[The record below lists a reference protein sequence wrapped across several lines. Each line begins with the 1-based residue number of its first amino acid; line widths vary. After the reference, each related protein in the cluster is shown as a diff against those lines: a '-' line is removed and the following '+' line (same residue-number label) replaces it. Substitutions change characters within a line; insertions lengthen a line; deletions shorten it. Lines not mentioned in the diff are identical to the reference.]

1 MSGAPRPTGF
11 AALRGRPDT
20 EHEMSFNRLAF
31 ALVISVYLY
40 AEDAPP
46 LAQLLSGLYWL
57 VAIGLFAHILRWP
70 ATNKP
75 RRVIALCLDMGF
87 LCAELHVGDEI
98 TSALAPIDL
107 WVILGNGFRFGVAWL
122 RGGAAIA
129 IVGFV
134 AVWITTPFWYTQ
146 PHLSGG
152 FLLGLIAIPAYA
164 GTLVRKLNAA
174 KHQAEQASQAKSI
187 FLASVSHG
195 LRTPLNAI
203 IGMGGLLK
211 RSRLDPEQREMAR
224 TVTEAGRELLGLID
238 GILDFSRIEAGRV
251 PISPE
256 PIALATLLAETQRM
270 LASQAQEKGV
280 RLLFHVSP
288 RTPPWVSADPRL
300 LRDLLLNLAGNAVKF
315 TEAGNVCIA
324 CDAAEAEGRLWLT
337 VEVSD
342 TGIGIASDAQARIF
356 DSFVQADPTIVSRY
370 GGSGLGLAICKRIVG
385 QLGGRIGVESSP
397 GLGSTFRISLPVARH
412 AGVPPATIA
421 EAVLLA
427 PDAAARAVRL
437 SLAGLPLRPAASL
450 AEAVALLQSMPP
462 AAPRVLLA
470 LPQPLGLS
478 AEAIGEAM
486 APLDQ
491 SGACRTIL
499 LLESAPN
506 GLPALAIR
514 RAALSLLPAAA
525 TAPEIAAALGLAGAL
540 AAPADAP
547 EAEWARDA
555 HSVSVLVV
563 DDNRVNRR
571 VVQRILESA
580 GHCATLVTNGE
591 EALDALEEARFDLVL
606 MDVNMPVLDGIEAA
620 RLYQLQ
626 SLGRRRVPILAL
638 TADATPQARQR
649 CLDAGIEA
657 CLTKPVTPATLL
669 EAVRAH
675 ALMDSASPP
684 AAQVTEISAHP
695 RFRPS
700 SPPAIDEAALA
711 DLEALGGQA
720 FLESVVEEVLA
731 DAEVLLAELSAA
743 AASRDFAAFRAKAH
757 CLRSAAVNI
766 GALAFCDLC
775 RVAQDADA
783 DDIAAAGAQLVAR
796 LSDELGRTRQAL
808 GQRAAGSSSAQ
819 ST

>member
-1 MSGAPRPTGF
+1 MTGQPRAKGF

-40 AEDAPP
+40 TEDAPP
-46 LAQLLSGLYWL
+46 LAQALSGLYWL

-70 ATNKP
+70 ATNKL
-75 RRVIALCLDMGF
+75 RRGIALCLDMGF
-87 LCAELHVGDEI
+87 LCAELHVGGEI
-98 TSALAPIDL
+98 TSALAPIYL

-122 RGGAAIA
+122 RGGAAVG

-134 AVWITTPFWYTQ
+134 VVWITTPFWSTQ
-146 PHLSGG
+146 PHLSAG

-251 PISPE
+251 PVSPE
-256 PIALATLLAETQRM
+256 PIALAALLAETRRM
-270 LASQAQEKGV
+270 LAPQAGEKGV

-288 RTPPWVSADPRL
+288 RTPPWIQADPRL
-300 LRDLLLNLAGNAVKF
+300 LRDMLLNLAGNAVKF
-315 TEAGNVCIA
+315 TEAGSVVVA
-324 CDAAEAEGRLWLT
+324 LDAFEADGKLRLIL
-337 VEVSD
+337 EVSD
-342 TGIGIASDAQARIF
+342 TGIGIAPDAQARIF
-356 DSFVQADPTIVSRY
+356 DSFVQADPTILGRY

-385 QLGGRIGVESSP
+385 QLGGEIGVESSP
-397 GLGSTFRISLPVARH
+397 GLGSTFRIALPVARH
-412 AGVPPATIA
+412 AGAPPAAAA

-427 PDAAARAVRL
+427 QDSASRAMCL
-437 SLAGLPLRPAASL
+437 SLAGLPVRAATSL
-450 AEAVALLQSMPP
+450 PEAAALLRAMPP
-462 AAPRVLLA
+462 GAPRVLLA

-478 AEAIGEAM
+478 AEAIGQAL
-486 APLDQ
+486 APLDAME
-491 SGACRTIL
+491 ACRTIL
-499 LLESAPN
+499 LLDSPPT
-506 GLPALAIR
+506 GLPGLPIR
-514 RAALSLLPAAA
+514 RAALSLLPASA
-525 TAPEIAAALGLAGAL
+525 TAPEIAAALGLAAAL
-540 AAPADAP
+540 AAPAEAP
-547 EAEWARDA
+547 EAELAADGR
-555 HSVSVLVV
+555 SISVLVV
-563 DDNRVNRR
+563 DDNRINRR

-649 CLDAGIEA
+649 CLEAGIEA
-657 CLTKPVTPATLL
+657 CLTKPVTPPALL
-669 EAVRAH
+669 DAVRAY
-675 ALMDSASPP
+675 ALSDGAPP
-684 AAQVTEISAHP
+684 RGAQVTEISTHP
-695 RFRPS
+695 RFRPIG
-700 SPPAIDEAALA
+700 PPAIDEAALA
-711 DLEALGGQA
+711 DLEALGGPD
-720 FLESVVEEVLA
+720 FVESLVGEFLA
-731 DAEVLLAELSAA
+731 DAEALLAELAA
-743 AASRDFAAFRAKAH
+743 AAAARDFAGFRAKAH
-757 CLRSAAVNI
+757 SLRSAAVNI
-766 GALAFCDLC
+766 GARPFCDLC
-775 RVAQDADA
+775 RVAQDADGA
-783 DDIAAAGAQLVAR
+783 EIAATGAQLVTR
-796 LSDELGRTRQAL
+796 LTEELDRARQAL
-808 GQRAAGSSSAQ
+808 RQRAAGSSSAT

>member
-1 MSGAPRPTGF
+1 MTGAARRSGF

-31 ALVISVYLY
+31 ALVISIYLY
-40 AEDAPP
+40 TEDAPP
-46 LAQLLSGLYWL
+46 LAQILAGLYWL

-70 ATNKP
+70 ATNKL
-75 RRVIALCLDMGF
+75 RRSIALCLDMGF
-87 LCAELHVGDEI
+87 LCAELHVGGEI
-98 TSALAPIDL
+98 TSALAPIYL

-122 RGGAAIA
+122 RGGAAVA

-146 PHLSGG
+146 PHLSAG

-251 PISPE
+251 PVSPE
-256 PIALATLLAETQRM
+256 PIAVAALLAETRRM
-270 LASQAQEKGV
+270 LAPQAQEKGV

-288 RTPPWVSADPRL
+288 RTPPWVSTDPRL
-300 LRDLLLNLAGNAVKF
+300 LRDVLLNLAGNAVKF
-315 TEAGNVCIA
+315 TEAGSVCIA
-324 CDAAEAEGRLWLT
+324 LDAAEAEGNLWLT

-342 TGIGIASDAQARIF
+342 TGIGIAPAAQARIF
-356 DSFVQADPTIVSRY
+356 DSFVQADPTIMNRY

-385 QLGGRIGVESSP
+385 QLGGQIGVESSP
-397 GLGSTFRISLPVARH
+397 GLGSTFCVSLPVARH
-412 AGVPPATIA
+412 AGAPPAAAA

-427 PDAAARAVRL
+427 PDAAERAMCL

-450 AEAVALLQSMPP
+450 AEAIALLRAMPP

-470 LPQPLGLS
+470 VPQALGLS

-486 APLDQ
+486 ATLDPT
-491 SGACRTIL
+491 GACRTIL
-499 LLESAPN
+499 LLESPPG
-506 GLPALAIR
+506 GLPALSIR
-514 RAALSLLPAAA
+514 RAALSLLPATA
-525 TAPEIAAALGLAGAL
+525 TAPEIAAALGLSGAL
-540 AAPADAP
+540 AAPAEAP
-547 EAEWARDA
+547 EAELAADAR
-555 HSVSVLVV
+555 SVSVLVV

-606 MDVNMPVLDGIEAA
+606 MDVNMPVLDGVEAA

-657 CLTKPVTPATLL
+657 CLTKPVTPHALL
-669 EAVRAH
+669 DAVRAH
-675 ALMDSASPP
+675 ALTDGAPSA

-700 SPPAIDEAALA
+700 GPPAIDEAVLA
-711 DLEALGGQA
+711 DLEALGGKD
-720 FLESVVEEVLA
+720 FVDSVVDEFLA
-731 DAEVLLAELSAA
+731 DAETLLAELSAA

-757 CLRSAAVNI
+757 SLRSAAVNI
-766 GALAFCDLC
+766 GARPFCDLC
-775 RVAQDADA
+775 RVAQDAESA
-783 DDIAAAGAQLVAR
+783 DIAVAGAQLVAR
-796 LSDELGRTRQAL
+796 LTDELDRARQAL
-808 GQRAAGSSSAQ
+808 RQRAAGSSSAH
-819 ST
+819 TI

>member
-1 MSGAPRPTGF
+1 MTGAPRRSGF

-31 ALVISVYLY
+31 ALVISIYLY
-40 AEDAPP
+40 TEDAPP
-46 LAQLLSGLYWL
+46 LAQILAGLYWL

-70 ATNKP
+70 ATNKL
-75 RRVIALCLDMGF
+75 RRSIALCLDMGF
-87 LCAELHVGDEI
+87 LCAELHVGGEI
-98 TSALAPIDL
+98 TSALAPIYL

-122 RGGAAIA
+122 RGAAAVA

-134 AVWITTPFWYTQ
+134 AVWITTPFWSTQ
-146 PHLSGG
+146 PHLSAG

-251 PISPE
+251 PVSPE
-256 PIALATLLAETQRM
+256 PIALAVLLAETRRM
-270 LASQAQEKGV
+270 LAPQAQEKGV

-288 RTPPWVSADPRL
+288 RTPPWLSADPRL
-300 LRDLLLNLAGNAVKF
+300 LRDVVLNLAGNAVKF
-315 TEAGNVCIA
+315 TEAGSVCIA
-324 CDAAEAEGRLWLT
+324 LDAAEAEGGLWLNL
-337 VEVSD
+337 EVSD
-342 TGIGIASDAQARIF
+342 TGIGIAPDAQARIF
-356 DSFVQADPTIVSRY
+356 DSFVQADPTIMNRY

-397 GLGSTFRISLPVARH
+397 GLGSTFRVALPVARQAGARPH
-412 AGVPPATIA
+412 AA

-427 PDAAARAVRL
+427 PDAAARTMCL
-437 SLAGLPLRPAASL
+437 SLAGLALRPATSL
-450 AEAVALLQSMPP
+450 AEAVALLQAMPP
-462 AAPRVLLA
+462 TAPRVLLA
-470 LPQPLGLS
+470 VPQPLGLS

-486 APLDQ
+486 AALDPT
-491 SGACRTIL
+491 GACRTIL
-499 LLESAPN
+499 LVDSPPS
-506 GLPALAIR
+506 GLPALPIR
-514 RAALSLLPAAA
+514 RAALSLLSTAA

-540 AAPADAP
+540 AAPAEAP
-547 EAEWARDA
+547 EAELAAEARSA
-555 HSVSVLVV
+555 SVLVV

-606 MDVNMPVLDGIEAA
+606 MDVNMPVMDGVEAA

-649 CLDAGIEA
+649 CLEAGIEA
-657 CLTKPVTPATLL
+657 CLTKPVTPHALL
-669 EAVRAH
+669 DAVRAH
-675 ALMDSASPP
+675 ALTGGAPPP
-684 AAQVTEISAHP
+684 AARVTEISTHP

-700 SPPAIDEAALA
+700 GPPPIDEAVLA
-711 DLEALGGQA
+711 DLEALGGKD
-720 FLESVVEEVLA
+720 FVDSVVGEFLA
-731 DAEVLLAELSAA
+731 DAEMLLAELSAA
-743 AASRDFAAFRAKAH
+743 AAARDFGAFRAKAH
-757 CLRSAAVNI
+757 SLRSAAVNI
-766 GALAFCDLC
+766 GARAFCDLC

-783 DDIAAAGAQLVAR
+783 ADIAATGAQLVAR
-796 LSDELGRTRQAL
+796 LTDELDRARQAL
-808 GQRAAGSSSAQ
+808 QQRAAGSSSAH
-819 ST
+819 TI